1 MELLNNILSTL
12 MGKNFTL
19 DTMTTTGTALAYMY
33 TLKKA
38 VQDEIRGIGAKCML
52 LNMFERL
59 LKTEKMSISRVDN
72 HKFFLTLELYG
83 DT

>member
-1 MELLNNILSTL
+1 

-38 VQDEIRGIGAKCML
+38 VQDEIRGIAAKFML
-52 LNMFERL
+52 LSLFERHY
-59 LKTEKMSISRVDN
+59 KTEKC
-72 HKFFLTLELYG
+72 LPQE
-83 DT
+83 

>member
-38 VQDEIRGIGAKCML
+38 VQDEIRGIAVKCML

-59 LKTEKMSISRVDN
+59 LETEKMSISRVDN